1 MKRSQKN
8 AKSRGRNFRKC
19 PVEVGNE
26 YEVDIIDTTPNGVG
40 IARVKGFLI
49 LVGNTKLGDHKTVVI
64 TNTDSLSAEAE
75 IVA

>member
-1 MKRSQKN
+1 MCIRDS
-8 AKSRGRNFRKC
+8 FRKC